1 MTTEVRISELPA
13 ASANPNA
20 VVPATNPAGTLT
32 SKVTLGDIAALAAVS
47 SVAGKTG
54 AVSLDVADVT
64 DAVAT
69 SDARLSDS
77 RAPTSHK
84 TTHATG
90 GSDALTPS
98 DIGAAAATHKT
109 THATGGSDALT
120 PSDIGAAAATH
131 KTTHATGGSDALT
144 PSDIGAAAA
153 THTHAGSDITSGTV
167 GTARLGSG
175 TADGT
180 TFLRGDGAW
189 SSPPVTSV
197 ATKTGA
203 VTLDH
208 QDVSNAVTTLT
219 EFSADQDDLSL
230 GTGGIIRISAD
241 DSVYVITGFVATS
254 GGDAR
259 LLVNVG
265 DEPITLSHDDS
276 DSAAGN
282 RILCIGEENY
292 EIPQKGGSVVVWYD
306 SVSSR
311 WRAG

>member
-20 VVPATNPAGTLT
+20 VVPASNQAGTLT

-64 DAVAT
+64 DAVAA

-77 RAPTSHK
+77 RAPTS
-84 TTHATG
+84 
-90 GSDALTPS
+90 
-98 DIGAAAATHKT
+98 HKT

-197 ATKTGA
+197 AAKTGA

-241 DSVYVITGFVATS
+241 DEYVITGFVATS

-265 DEPITLSHDDS
+265 AETITLSHDNS

-292 EIPQKGGSVVVWYD
+292 DIPAKGGSVVVWYD

>member
-20 VVPATNPAGTLT
+20 VVPASNQAGTLT

-64 DAVAT
+64 DAVAA

-77 RAPTSHK
+77 RAPTS
-84 TTHATG
+84 
-90 GSDALTPS
+90 
-98 DIGAAAATHKT
+98 
-109 THATGGSDALT
+109 
-120 PSDIGAAAATH
+120 H

-197 ATKTGA
+197 AAKTGA

-241 DSVYVITGFVATS
+241 DEYVITGFVATS

-265 DEPITLSHDDS
+265 AETITLSHDNS

-292 EIPQKGGSVVVWYD
+292 DIPAKGGSVVVWYD

>member
-20 VVPATNPAGTLT
+20 VVPASNQAGTLT

-77 RAPTSHK
+77 RAPTS
-84 TTHATG
+84 
-90 GSDALTPS
+90 
-98 DIGAAAATHKT
+98 HKT

-241 DSVYVITGFVATS
+241 DEYAITGFVATS

-292 EIPQKGGSVVVWYD
+292 EIPAKGGSVVVWYD

>member
-131 KTTHATGGSDALT
+131 
-144 PSDIGAAAA
+144 
-153 THTHAGSDITSGTV
+153 THAGSDITSGTV

-219 EFSADQDDLSL
+219 EFSANQNNLSL
-230 GTGGIIRISAD
+230 GTGGIIRISSDAAR
-241 DSVYVITGFVATS
+241 SITGLVATTS
-254 GGDAR
+254 GDAR

-265 DEPITLSHDDS
+265 THAITLAHASNDS
-276 DSAAGN
+276 TAGN

-292 EIPQKGGSVVVWYD
+292 EIPAKGGSVVVWYD